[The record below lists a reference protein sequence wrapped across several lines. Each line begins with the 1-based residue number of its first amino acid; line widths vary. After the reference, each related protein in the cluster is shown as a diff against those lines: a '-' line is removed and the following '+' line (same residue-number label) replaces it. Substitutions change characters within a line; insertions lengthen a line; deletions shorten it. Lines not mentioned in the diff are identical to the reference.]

1 MTTLFSISALHS
13 HNSLAGKL
21 EKVYILG
28 MCGQVCVYI
37 IYIYIYIIFIYIYVY
52 IYICIYSI
60 YYILYIIY
68 IYTYIYI
75 YICHIC
81 NNMSYIYVTH
91 THIYIYVTYI
101 YVIYLY
107 DIYIYIYIP
116 PHHSRPCPSTTVF
129 FFPRDCTRI
138 WQEGEVQIFQGFLR
152 YLRSEM
158 IRVTLSIRYW
168 LQSIFSYKKILILIF
183 QKILIISIF
192 WILIFLGKILISI
205 LILIL
210 IFWGLLGVCSCVEN
224 VRLMA
229 SLQDDGLMHGMLFAL
244 WPKTCRQQVLF
255 LSRSLCKKGWAKPLE
270 KRLGTSSS
278 WKKSWSLGK
287 REMSKGGARHFTKPA
302 IGPGIILRI
311 FKDHSALIANLGIYE
326 TVSKSGAVS
335 PKGLLDCKA
344 LLQDITEVAPT
355 CELAPQVLRTSLMN
369 LLAHDVSLN
378 STKWNGATWCNIKA
392 ERVTVLL
399 AHLRKVARDKEQQR
413 LCTAKLTSHQYQQL
427 ETLFSEV
434 VIKDEDP
441 LEKGNAL
448 KEKQVMP
455 PWILMVSPK
464 YYRVLKWRKALAKRA
479 VRAHQGMR
487 KQHLTGFGKGL
498 GPAAPKTS
506 KPLGKRQQEEAGSTA
521 TEHSLQDKMG
531 YGNKPKKKPA
541 SKTKAGP
548 KATTTK
554 GKKPLKKGKPNT
566 QADDKNKFCQLRV
579 TNATK
584 PERSYLTGCHL
595 GTTQRRLVVE
605 VTAKWTKNY
614 KKVIAEI
621 KKQMEAK
628 GLTKPEAVALR
639 AKLLETQKSWTSL
652 WKKGTLAA
660 TFGKKVPGSL
670 CNKGA

>member
-1 MTTLFSISALHS
+1 
-13 HNSLAGKL
+13 
-21 EKVYILG
+21 
-28 MCGQVCVYI
+28 
-37 IYIYIYIIFIYIYVY
+37 
-52 IYICIYSI
+52 
-60 YYILYIIY
+60 
-68 IYTYIYI
+68 
-75 YICHIC
+75 
-81 NNMSYIYVTH
+81 
-91 THIYIYVTYI
+91 
-101 YVIYLY
+101 
-107 DIYIYIYIP
+107 
-116 PHHSRPCPSTTVF
+116 
-129 FFPRDCTRI
+129 
-138 WQEGEVQIFQGFLR
+138 
-152 YLRSEM
+152 
-158 IRVTLSIRYW
+158 
-168 LQSIFSYKKILILIF
+168 
-183 QKILIISIF
+183 
-192 WILIFLGKILISI
+192 
-205 LILIL
+205 
-210 IFWGLLGVCSCVEN
+210 
-224 VRLMA
+224 
-229 SLQDDGLMHGMLFAL
+229 
-244 WPKTCRQQVLF
+244 
-255 LSRSLCKKGWAKPLE
+255 
-270 KRLGTSSS
+270 
-278 WKKSWSLGK
+278 
-287 REMSKGGARHFTKPA
+287 MSKGGARHFTKPA
-302 IGPGIILRI
+302 IDPGIILRI

-335 PKGLLDCKA
+335 PKGLLDCEA

-441 LEKGNAL
+441 LEKGKCL
-448 KEKQVMP
+448 K
-455 PWILMVSPK
+455 
-464 YYRVLKWRKALAKRA
+464 RKASDASLDSDGFPKILQSPEVKKSSCKKGSKGPPGNEKTTPHRLWKRA
-479 VRAHQGMR
+479 GSSC
-487 KQHLTGFGKGL
+487 T
-498 GPAAPKTS
+498 KTS

-566 QADDKNKFCQLRV
+566 QANDKNKFCQLRV

-639 AKLLETQKSWTSL
+639 AKLLETQKS
-652 WKKGTLAA
+652 
-660 TFGKKVPGSL
+660 
-670 CNKGA
+670 

>member
-1 MTTLFSISALHS
+1 M
-13 HNSLAGKL
+13 
-21 EKVYILG
+21 
-28 MCGQVCVYI
+28 
-37 IYIYIYIIFIYIYVY
+37 YIYIYMYIFYIS
-52 IYICIYSI
+52 CIYFI

-68 IYTYIYI
+68 IYIYIYIYTYIHIYI

-81 NNMSYIYVTH
+81 NNMSYIYICH
-91 THIYIYVTYI
+91 THIYIYIYVTYI
-101 YVIYLY
+101 YIC
-107 DIYIYIYIP
+107 DISIWYIYIYLP

-210 IFWGLLGVCSCVEN
+210 IFWGLLGVCSCIEN

-441 LEKGNAL
+441 LEKGKCL
-448 KEKQVMP
+448 K
-455 PWILMVSPK
+455 
-464 YYRVLKWRKALAKRA
+464 RKASDASLDSDGFPKILQSPEVKKSSSKKGSKGPPGNEKTTPHRLWKRA
-479 VRAHQGMR
+479 
-487 KQHLTGFGKGL
+487 
-498 GPAAPKTS
+498 
-506 KPLGKRQQEEAGSTA
+506 GS
-521 TEHSLQDKMG
+521 S
-531 YGNKPKKKPA
+531 
-541 SKTKAGP
+541 
-548 KATTTK
+548 
-554 GKKPLKKGKPNT
+554 
-566 QADDKNKFCQLRV
+566 C
-579 TNATK
+579 
-584 PERSYLTGCHL
+584 
-595 GTTQRRLVVE
+595 
-605 VTAKWTKNY
+605 TKN
-614 KKVIAEI
+614 IQA
-621 KKQMEAK
+621 
-628 GLTKPEAVALR
+628 
-639 AKLLETQKSWTSL
+639 
-652 WKKGTLAA
+652 
-660 TFGKKVPGSL
+660 FGKKAAGRSWEYCHWAQL
-670 CNKGA
+670 ARQNGLWKQT

>member
-1 MTTLFSISALHS
+1 
-13 HNSLAGKL
+13 
-21 EKVYILG
+21 
-28 MCGQVCVYI
+28 
-37 IYIYIYIIFIYIYVY
+37 
-52 IYICIYSI
+52 
-60 YYILYIIY
+60 
-68 IYTYIYI
+68 
-75 YICHIC
+75 
-81 NNMSYIYVTH
+81 
-91 THIYIYVTYI
+91 
-101 YVIYLY
+101 
-107 DIYIYIYIP
+107 
-116 PHHSRPCPSTTVF
+116 
-129 FFPRDCTRI
+129 
-138 WQEGEVQIFQGFLR
+138 
-152 YLRSEM
+152 
-158 IRVTLSIRYW
+158 
-168 LQSIFSYKKILILIF
+168 
-183 QKILIISIF
+183 
-192 WILIFLGKILISI
+192 
-205 LILIL
+205 
-210 IFWGLLGVCSCVEN
+210 
-224 VRLMA
+224 
-229 SLQDDGLMHGMLFAL
+229 
-244 WPKTCRQQVLF
+244 
-255 LSRSLCKKGWAKPLE
+255 
-270 KRLGTSSS
+270 
-278 WKKSWSLGK
+278 
-287 REMSKGGARHFTKPA
+287 MSKGGARHFTKPA
-302 IGPGIILRI
+302 IDPGIILRT

-441 LEKGNAL
+441 LEKGKCL
-448 KEKQVMP
+448 K
-455 PWILMVSPK
+455 
-464 YYRVLKWRKALAKRA
+464 RKASDASLDSDGFPKILQSPEVKKSSCKKGSKGPPGNEKTTPHRLWKRA
-479 VRAHQGMR
+479 GSSC
-487 KQHLTGFGKGL
+487 T
-498 GPAAPKTS
+498 KTS

-621 KKQMEAK
+621 KETNGSQRLDQTRSCGFE
-628 GLTKPEAVALR
+628 GQVTGNPE
-639 AKLLETQKSWTSL
+639 KLNKSLKKTHIGSNL
-652 WKKGTLAA
+652 WE
-660 TFGKKVPGSL
+660 
-670 CNKGA
+670 KGARQPLQ

>member
-1 MTTLFSISALHS
+1 
-13 HNSLAGKL
+13 
-21 EKVYILG
+21 
-28 MCGQVCVYI
+28 
-37 IYIYIYIIFIYIYVY
+37 
-52 IYICIYSI
+52 
-60 YYILYIIY
+60 
-68 IYTYIYI
+68 
-75 YICHIC
+75 
-81 NNMSYIYVTH
+81 MS
-91 THIYIYVTYI
+91 
-101 YVIYLY
+101 
-107 DIYIYIYIP
+107 
-116 PHHSRPCPSTTVF
+116 
-129 FFPRDCTRI
+129 
-138 WQEGEVQIFQGFLR
+138 
-152 YLRSEM
+152 
-158 IRVTLSIRYW
+158 
-168 LQSIFSYKKILILIF
+168 
-183 QKILIISIF
+183 
-192 WILIFLGKILISI
+192 
-205 LILIL
+205 
-210 IFWGLLGVCSCVEN
+210 
-224 VRLMA
+224 
-229 SLQDDGLMHGMLFAL
+229 
-244 WPKTCRQQVLF
+244 
-255 LSRSLCKKGWAKPLE
+255 
-270 KRLGTSSS
+270 
-278 WKKSWSLGK
+278 
-287 REMSKGGARHFTKPA
+287 
-302 IGPGIILRI
+302 
-311 FKDHSALIANLGIYE
+311 ANLGIYE

-441 LEKGNAL
+441 LEKGKCL
-448 KEKQVMP
+448 K
-455 PWILMVSPK
+455 
-464 YYRVLKWRKALAKRA
+464 RKASDASMDSDGFPKILQSPEVKKSSCKKGSKGPPGNEKTTPHRLWKRA
-479 VRAHQGMR
+479 GSSC
-487 KQHLTGFGKGL
+487 T
-498 GPAAPKTS
+498 KTS

-621 KKQMEAK
+621 KETNGSQRLDQTRSCGFE
-628 GLTKPEAVALR
+628 GQVTGNPE
-639 AKLLETQKSWTSL
+639 KLNKSLKKRHIGSNL
-652 WKKGTLAA
+652 WE
-660 TFGKKVPGSL
+660 
-670 CNKGA
+670 KGARQPLQ

>member
-1 MTTLFSISALHS
+1 
-13 HNSLAGKL
+13 
-21 EKVYILG
+21 
-28 MCGQVCVYI
+28 
-37 IYIYIYIIFIYIYVY
+37 
-52 IYICIYSI
+52 
-60 YYILYIIY
+60 
-68 IYTYIYI
+68 
-75 YICHIC
+75 
-81 NNMSYIYVTH
+81 
-91 THIYIYVTYI
+91 
-101 YVIYLY
+101 
-107 DIYIYIYIP
+107 
-116 PHHSRPCPSTTVF
+116 
-129 FFPRDCTRI
+129 
-138 WQEGEVQIFQGFLR
+138 
-152 YLRSEM
+152 
-158 IRVTLSIRYW
+158 
-168 LQSIFSYKKILILIF
+168 
-183 QKILIISIF
+183 
-192 WILIFLGKILISI
+192 
-205 LILIL
+205 
-210 IFWGLLGVCSCVEN
+210 
-224 VRLMA
+224 MA

-255 LSRSLCKKGWAKPLE
+255 LSRGLCKKGWAKPLE

-302 IGPGIILRI
+302 IDPGIILRI

-441 LEKGNAL
+441 LEKGKCL
-448 KEKQVMP
+448 K
-455 PWILMVSPK
+455 
-464 YYRVLKWRKALAKRA
+464 RKASDASMDSDGFPKILQSPEVKKSPCKKGSKGPPGNEKTTPHRLWKRA
-479 VRAHQGMR
+479 GSSC
-487 KQHLTGFGKGL
+487 T
-498 GPAAPKTS
+498 KTS

-605 VTAKWTKNY
+605 VTAKWTKNH

-652 WKKGTLAA
+652 WKKAHWQQPLEKRCQAA
-660 TFGKKVPGSL
+660 FAIKVHRSLWKKGS
-670 CNKGA
+670 CQCWQTGM